1 MKLKPWLV
9 YVRLTYSFFSRQ
21 LGSSSKS
28 GKHSPDS
35 IYTESCQV
43 VFALKIA
50 LYKVKQVVVPLV
62 LIYFG
67 RPRLS
72 HAIKKDFIKVQAID
86 PEIC

>member
-21 LGSSSKS
+21 LGFSSKS

-72 HAIKKDFIKVQAID
+72 HAIKKDFIKVQATD